1 MGSHTPHLTPLV
13 HPGRTGLE
21 GSPAGKSRGD
31 PLKSALPLTPTHQ
44 KDKSKPLR
52 EEALK
57 NHLLHLT
64 CFADKGER
72 YGSFHFGQSP
82 TSEVLYSCSL
92 CNSLKA
98 ALTEACLHC
107 QACLLFTRTCV

>member
-64 CFADKGER
+64 CFADIKEKDTVPSIW
-72 YGSFHFGQSP
+72 GSHPLQKSC
-82 TSEVLYSCSL
+82 TVVL
-92 CNSLKA
+92 
-98 ALTEACLHC
+98 
-107 QACLLFTRTCV
+107 CVIHSKLP